1 MERLQGAFY
10 MIDETPES
18 DKTDGCPHPRKT
30 LNLFGHK
37 KAQTEIL
44 DALKNEKIH
53 HAWLVCGSKGI
64 GKATLVWKMAR
75 TLLTMD
81 PLATISNH
89 SNSPTNLNVAIEHPI
104 YKRTLALT
112 EPKLHLL
119 RRNWDPKTER
129 FRQSITIEDI
139 RALKGFFNLSSTD
152 DGRRVVIIDS
162 ADDLQTAGANAL
174 LKVLEEPPAKTT
186 ILIVSHNP
194 SRLLPTIKSRCRI
207 LNLKPL
213 GYKDLQQGIAQV
225 LEMDNKI
232 NDSISELANGS
243 IGNAMHLLNNR
254 GIETYES
261 LCQLFGLSPSFDRP
275 KAIELTSELT
285 RKNSEQNFDI
295 LISML
300 NIFINRLALTGAGA
314 PPQVEVVQSEF
325 NILNKLSPNLSSAK
339 IWSELGQNILN
350 NAIKAKT
357 VNLEPSSVIL
367 DLFLKFD
374 NIISKIHNK

>member
-232 NDSISELANGS
+232 TDSISELANGS

>member
-44 DALKNEKIH
+44 NALKNEKIH

>member
-1 MERLQGAFY
+1 